1 MKLRTRL
8 LLGIGGIVTALGLG
22 MILLAV
28 VLGGTVGGYD
38 RLLNQEQA
46 LAKGAMDAYI
56 QMLQARRAEK
66 DFFLRQEEKHVARH
80 AEALA
85 SMRQQLTALR
95 ALPLQDLDVA
105 LPAEGDAPERLGKL
119 GALLEQATAGLAD
132 YEAAFTAAVKACRD
146 RGLTQEQGVQKT
158 FREAAHRLEQ
168 SLAGDGRDA
177 LLIKLLQIRR
187 AEKDYMLRL
196 RVEGEKYRDRT
207 LAGVETLRGA
217 LGALGDKRAAAE
229 AALDDYKTAFLAL
242 VASDTAQIAAEAQM
256 RSAIHRVEPLI
267 DAVHESAEIA
277 SDKASAAVAATAGG
291 WRLVVLPLAVI
302 GMLAGLAFAAWQAA
316 AIARP
321 VVATALVLGRVAQGD
336 FRDSMT
342 SSRQD
347 EIGDMARALGTTVAA
362 LRAAIGAVAGEAR
375 RVATEAQGVE
385 QVSAHIATA
394 AEENAREA
402 QTAATG
408 AEEVAASTHT
418 VAASAEE
425 LASAITEIS
434 RNVNEV
440 SGITREADGKAV
452 AASEEMA
459 ALGKAGAE
467 IGSVV
472 QLIRGIAEQTN
483 LLALNATIEAARA
496 GDAGRGFAVV
506 ASEVKTLAR
515 QTAEATVR
523 IEQLVAGVQGRTTT
537 AQGAISAVAEVVKR
551 IADIQT
557 SIASAVEEQSATT
570 KEITRAVNDVSVG
583 VSEITRSVGG
593 VSTAASAA
601 SRTAAE
607 ARTAAANLL
616 AVSKELDAVVARFQV
631 G

>member
-8 LLGIGGIVTALGLG
+8 LLGIGGIVVSLGLG
-22 MILLAV
+22 MVLLAV
-28 VLGGTVGGYD
+28 VLSGTVGGYD
-38 RLLNQEQA
+38 RVLNQEQA
-46 LAKGAMDAYI
+46 LAKGAMDVYI

-66 DFFLRQEEKHVARH
+66 DFLLRPEEKLVGEH
-80 AEALA
+80 AQALA
-85 SMRQQLTALR
+85 LMRTELRALQ

-105 LPAEGDAPERLGKL
+105 LPAEGDAPERSAKL
-119 GALLEQATAGLAD
+119 GSTLEHATAGLVD
-132 YEAAFTAAVKACRD
+132 YEQAFAEAVAACKG
-146 RGLTQEQGVQKT
+146 RGLTQDLGVQKT
-158 FREAAHRLEQ
+158 FREAAHGLEQ

-177 LLIKLLQIRR
+177 LLVKLLQIRR

-196 RVEGEKYRDRT
+196 RFEGAKYRDRT
-207 LAGVETLRGA
+207 LANVETLRGA
-217 LGALGDKRAAAE
+217 LGSLGDKRAAAE
-229 AALDDYKTAFLAL
+229 AALDAYKASFLAL
-242 VASDTAQIAAEAQM
+242 VASDSAQIAAEAKM
-256 RSAIHRVEPLI
+256 REAIHRVEPLI
-267 DAVHESAEIA
+267 DATHETAEIA
-277 SDKASAAVAATAGG
+277 SDRASAAVADSAGH

-302 GMLAGLAFAAWQAA
+302 GMLAGLIFAAWQAS

-321 VVATALVLGRVAQGD
+321 VVATALVLGRVAMGD
-336 FRDSMT
+336 FRDNMT
-342 SSRQD
+342 STRQD
-347 EIGDMARALGTTVAA
+347 EIGDMARALGATVAA
-362 LRAAIGAVAGEAR
+362 LRAAIGAVATEAG
-375 RVATEAQGVE
+375 RVATEAQGAE
-385 QVSAHIATA
+385 QLSAHIATA

-452 AASEEMA
+452 AASDEMA

-523 IEQLVAGVQGRTTT
+523 IEQLVAGVQGRTVT

-551 IADIQT
+551 IAEIQT

-607 ARTAAANLL
+607 ARAAASNLL

-631 G
+631 